1 MERQP
6 TLETE
11 RLVLRPLAETD
22 REALFGIASDP
33 AVWEQHPVWQA
44 GAHWPYATGATSACS
59 E

>member
-33 AVWEQHPVWQA
+33 AVWEQHPIHDRWRRD
-44 GAHWPYATGATSACS
+44 G
-59 E
+59 